1 MATLMRIIIVYVFIY
16 IYIYIFSIIV
26 IVHPAL
32 SLLVLQ
38 FQWRKSIG
46 SVSSAKFLQEL
57 SRAFA
62 ERGRS

>member
-1 MATLMRIIIVYVFIY
+1 MATLIRIIIVYVYLY
-16 IYIYIFSIIV
+16 IYSIIV
-26 IVHPAL
+26 IVRPAL